1 MGLEKVEWTGAQQPR
16 PVALVGGCVRL
27 IDQTRLPQE
36 LSFVDL
42 HSPEEVWQAIA
53 RLKVRG
59 APAIGMAAAYGLYVG
74 LAEQSFGDSA
84 ELGRELERIAGYL
97 QTARPTAVN
106 LAWAMNR
113 LRRCFLSHRQEGVQ
127 AIKDA
132 LRDDA
137 LAIQREDETA
147 CGQMGEHLL
156 TLMRDGMGV
165 LTHCNA
171 GALATSQYGTALAGL
186 YAAHERGWRVKVFA
200 DETRPVLQGARLTAW
215 ELQRAGVDVT
225 LICDNMAATVM
236 AQKKVHAVMVGADRI
251 DIHGAGAPPTTGKK
265 IRLRRF
271 FGIAAN
277 GDAAN
282 KIGTLNLAVL
292 ASHFHIPF
300 YVAAPQST
308 IDPDTATGSDIP
320 IEERAGEEVVQ
331 WQGIRLAPEGISV
344 YNPAFDVTPHE
355 LVTAIITEQRI
366 WRPPFAFSGT
376 GGG

>member
-1 MGLEKVEWTGAQQPR
+1 MGLEKVERMGAQQPR
-16 PVALVGGCVRL
+16 PVALVGGRVRL

-53 RLKVRG
+53 HLKVRG

-74 LAEQSFGDSA
+74 LAKQSFGDSA
-84 ELGRELERIAGYL
+84 ELGRELESIASYL

-113 LRRCFLSHRQEGVQ
+113 LRRCFLSHRQEDVQ
-127 AIKDA
+127 SIKDA

-156 TLMRDGMGV
+156 TLMHDGMGV

-251 DIHGAGAPPTTGKK
+251 
-265 IRLRRF
+265 
-271 FGIAAN
+271 AAN
-277 GDAAN
+277 GDTAN

-300 YVAAPQST
+300 YVVAPQST
-308 IDPDTATGSDIP
+308 IDPDTARGPDIP

-355 LVTAIITEQRI
+355 LVTAIITERRI
-366 WRPPFAFSGT
+366 WHPPFAFSGT